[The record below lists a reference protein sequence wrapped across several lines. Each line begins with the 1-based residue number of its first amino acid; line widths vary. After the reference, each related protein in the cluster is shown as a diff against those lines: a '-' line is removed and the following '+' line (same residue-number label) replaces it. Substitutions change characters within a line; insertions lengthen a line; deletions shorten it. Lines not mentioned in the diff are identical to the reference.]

1 MSLLTTI
8 LWTAGAALIF
18 GFTNAMAYA
27 RGFGSGWNVGYVARV
42 EDAKMEVE
50 GDE

>member
-1 MSLLTTI
+1 MTLSI
-8 LWTAGAALIF
+8 FLWTAGAALIF

-42 EDAKMEVE
+42 EDAKLEVE
-50 GDE
+50 ENE